1 MASQQ
6 MGTLPYPSYIKY
18 EDQASAGRLIPTI
31 LGANTL
37 DW

>member
-1 MASQQ
+1 
-6 MGTLPYPSYIKY
+6 MGTLPYPSYISMKTKLRRT
-18 EDQASAGRLIPTI
+18 DLIPTI